1 MKKKNNDTNSGQHDA
16 KPQDLSYEGSMVTPI
31 FQTSNFS
38 FESWDAIS
46 DAFDNRTK
54 SFIYSRG
61 NNPTVEVAQRKLAD
75 LASGEKALLFGSG
88 MAAISAAVLHC
99 VQKDGHIIAIKNI
112 YGPTNNL
119 LYTYLKDKMNVS
131 ITFVS
136 GVELGEFEAAIQA
149 NTNLIYLESPSSG
162 VFSLQDIRSVAA
174 LAKKNGIKTVI
185 DNTWATPFFQKPL
198 EMGIDLEVHSCSKYI
213 GGHSDVVAGVV
224 IGSSE
229 LMNQIF
235 KKEYEWLGARISPA
249 EAALITRSLK
259 TLPLRMKAHEANA
272 LEIAK
277 FLENHPK
284 ITSVNY
290 PGLKSFKQYDLGKR
304 QMSGNSGL
312 LSFRLATNDLEKA
325 KTFFNN
331 LKKFRIAVSWGGYES
346 LIYALA
352 ISYVKEMTKDQFETT
367 GLTYGDMRLS
377 VGLENV
383 TELTQDLEQ
392 ALDLI

>member
-1 MKKKNNDTNSGQHDA
+1 MKKKNNGTSSEEHQTIP
-16 KPQDLSYEGSMVTPI
+16 KDLSYEGSMVTPI

-61 NNPTVEVAQRKLAD
+61 NNPTVEVAQRKLAN

-99 VQKDGHIIAIKNI
+99 VQKDGHIIAIKNV

-131 ITFVS
+131 ITFVP
-136 GVELGEFEAAIQA
+136 GIELGEFEDAIQA

-162 VFSLQDIRSVAA
+162 IFSLQDIRSVAA

-198 EMGIDLEVHSCSKYI
+198 EMGMDLEVHSCSKYI
-213 GGHSDVVAGVV
+213 GGHSDVVAGAV
-224 IGSSE
+224 IGSGK
-229 LMNQIF
+229 LIGQIF
-235 KKEYEWLGARISPA
+235 EKEYEWLGARISPA
-249 EAALITRSLK
+249 EASLITRSLK

-277 FLENHPK
+277 FLEDHPK
-284 ITSVNY
+284 IESVNY
-290 PGLKSFKQYDLGKR
+290 PGLKSFKQYDLGKK
-304 QMSGNSGL
+304 QMSGTSGL
-312 LSFRLATNDLEKA
+312 LSFRLVTNDLEKV
-325 KTFFNN
+325 KTFFNS
-331 LKKFRIAVSWGGYES
+331 LKRFRIAVSWGGYES

-352 ISYVKEMTKDQFETT
+352 ISYVKEMTKEQFEAT
-367 GLTYGDMRLS
+367 GLTYGDMRIS
-377 VGLENV
+377 VGLEDV
-383 TELTQDLEQ
+383 TELTQDLKQ
-392 ALDLI
+392 ALNLI

>member
-272 LEIAK
+272 LEIAE

>member
-16 KPQDLSYEGSMVTPI
+16 KPQDLLYEGSIVTPI

-272 LEIAK
+272 LEIAE

-312 LSFRLATNDLEKA
+312 LSFRLAINDLEKA

>member
-1 MKKKNNDTNSGQHDA
+1 MKKKNNQKHNKS
-16 KPQDLSYEGSMVTPI
+16 PEELSYEGAMVTPI

-61 NNPTVEVAQRKLAD
+61 NNPTVEIAQRKLAN
-75 LASGEKALLFGSG
+75 LAGGERALLFGSG
-88 MAAISAAVLHC
+88 MGAISAAVLHC

-272 LEIAK
+272 LEIAE

-367 GLTYGDMRLS
+367 GLTYGDMRIS

-392 ALDLI
+392 ALELI

>member
-272 LEIAK
+272 LEIAE

-392 ALDLI
+392 ALELI

>member
-1 MKKKNNDTNSGQHDA
+1 MKKKNNQKHNNS
-16 KPQDLSYEGSMVTPI
+16 PEELSYEGAMVTPI

-38 FESWDAIS
+38 FESWEAIS
-46 DAFDNRTK
+46 NAFDHRTK

-75 LASGEKALLFGSG
+75 LARGERALLFGSG
-88 MAAISAAVLHC
+88 MGAISAAVLHC
-99 VQKDGHIIAIKNI
+99 AQKDGHIIAIKNI

-162 VFSLQDIRSVAA
+162 IFSLQDIPTVAA
-174 LAKKNGIKTVI
+174 LAKKNDIKTVI

-213 GGHSDVVAGVV
+213 GGHSDVVAGVI
-224 IGSSE
+224 IGSDK
-229 LMNQIF
+229 LIGGIF
-235 KKEYEWLGARISPA
+235 EKEYEWLGARIAPA
-249 EAALITRSLK
+249 EAALITRSIK

-272 LEIAK
+272 LQVAT

-284 ITSVNY
+284 IVKVNY
-290 PGLKSFKQYDLGKR
+290 PGLESFEQYDLGKR

-352 ISYVKEMTKDQFETT
+352 ISYVKEMTREQFAST

-377 VGLENV
+377 VGLENA
-383 TELTQDLEQ
+383 TELILDLEQ
-392 ALDLI
+392 ALELI

>member
-1 MKKKNNDTNSGQHDA
+1 MKKKNNQKHNNS
-16 KPQDLSYEGSMVTPI
+16 PEELSYEGAMVTPI
-31 FQTSNFS
+31 FQTSNFK
-38 FESWDAIS
+38 FDSWEAIS
-46 DAFDNRTK
+46 NAFDHRTK

-272 LEIAK
+272 LEIAE

-352 ISYVKEMTKDQFETT
+352 ISYVKEMTREQFAST

-377 VGLENV
+377 VGLENA
-383 TELTQDLEQ
+383 TELILDLEQ
-392 ALDLI
+392 ALELI

>member
-272 LEIAK
+272 LEIAE

-367 GLTYGDMRLS
+367 GLTYGDMRIS

>member
-61 NNPTVEVAQRKLAD
+61 NNPTVEFAQRKLAD

-162 VFSLQDIRSVAA
+162 VFSLQDIRSVTA

-224 IGSSE
+224 IGSSK

-272 LEIAK
+272 LEIAE

>member
-119 LYTYLKDKMNVS
+119 LYTYLKDKMNVY

-272 LEIAK
+272 LEIAE

>member
-1 MKKKNNDTNSGQHDA
+1 MKKNNDTNSGQHNT
-16 KPQDLSYEGSMVTPI
+16 KPQDFSYEGSMVTPI

-88 MAAISAAVLHC
+88 MASISAAVLHC
-99 VQKDGHIIAIKNI
+99 VQKDGHIIAIKNV

-136 GVELGEFEAAIQA
+136 GVELGEFDAAIQA

-162 VFSLQDIRSVAA
+162 IFSLQDIRSVAA
-174 LAKKNGIKTVI
+174 LAKKNAIKTVI

-229 LMNQIF
+229 LINQIF

-272 LEIAK
+272 LEIAQ

-325 KTFFNN
+325 KIFFNN
-331 LKKFRIAVSWGGYES
+331 LKKVRIAVSWGGYES

-352 ISYVKEMTKDQFETT
+352 ISYVKEMTKDQFEAT

-377 VGLENV
+377 VGLGNV

-392 ALDLI
+392 ALELI

>member
-1 MKKKNNDTNSGQHDA
+1 MKKKNNQKHNNS
-16 KPQDLSYEGSMVTPI
+16 PEELSYEGAMVTPI
-31 FQTSNFS
+31 FQTSNFK
-38 FESWDAIS
+38 FDSWEAIS
-46 DAFDNRTK
+46 NAFDHRTK

-61 NNPTVEVAQRKLAD
+61 NNPTVEVAQRKLAN
-75 LASGEKALLFGSG
+75 LAGGERALLFGSG
-88 MAAISAAVLHC
+88 MGAISAAVLHC
-99 VQKDGHIIAIKNI
+99 AQKDGHIIAVKNI
-112 YGPTNNL
+112 YGPANNL

-136 GVELGEFEAAIQA
+136 GIAIDEFEAAIQE

-162 VFSLQDIRSVAA
+162 IFSLQDIRSVAA
-174 LAKKNGIKTVI
+174 LAKKRGIKTVM

-213 GGHSDVVAGVV
+213 GGHSDVVAGVI
-224 IGSSE
+224 IGSNK
-229 LMNQIF
+229 LIGRIF
-235 KKEYEWLGARISPA
+235 EKEYEWLGARIAPA

-352 ISYVKEMTKDQFETT
+352 ISYVKEMTREQFAST

-377 VGLENV
+377 VGLENA
-383 TELTQDLEQ
+383 TELILDLEQ
-392 ALDLI
+392 ALELI